1 LYGVEI
7 QMTEEEIKAIVR
19 ETVKEVI
26 EELGGTLSKAIV
38 KRGLQ
43 LIFVGIISWI
53 AVHFGFK
60 Q

>member
-1 LYGVEI
+1 
-7 QMTEEEIKAIVR
+7 MTEEEIKAIVR

-26 EELGGTLSKAIV
+26 EELGSNLSKAIV

-43 LIFVGIISWI
+43 MIFVGIVSWF
-53 AVHFGFK
+53 AFHFGFK